1 MYEWMMDDVDDGF
14 WSERR
19 KFYGASLL
27 FFCTGLYRL
36 HYKLAKQEFRKP
48 TFFITD
54 PKKLSKINWSLSG
67 IVKEKVA
74 LLNIYIPEMT
84 VRK

>member
-19 KFYGASLL
+19 KFYG
-27 FFCTGLYRL
+27 GLYRL

-54 PKKLSKINWSLSG
+54 PKKLSKINWSLSC

-74 LLNIYIPEMT
+74 LLNLCW
-84 VRK
+84 